1 MIARSTFYYDKN
13 KSIYLTPYEA
23 WNSKNTC
30 GFYYCDSVFENVNWK
45 IEPSQTLQQLYAE
58 RAQKIRD
65 DYEYVILCY
74 SGGNDSSNIL
84 ETFYY
89 NNIHIDE
96 IVIVGSFEQDK
107 YDISL
112 DENHNSDLYLNAFPL
127 LKTLNLPNTKVT
139 VIDYS
144 KLFRDI
150 SQFSLIQRYGKEWI
164 KHIGTHKSPH
174 NLFWSDFRNFVGPNN
189 TKNTAWIMG
198 SEKVNILYKLDI
210 PYVQFNDGPIYSYGM
225 NYDDENFHRLNFYA
239 DPDPTSINIQIKQA
253 HVYHKLWLLAS
264 FEKRMAMRMEPL
276 HTKIKNH
283 LFYQLKNRLSFQ
295 SLKSTSSFLSVR
307 DKFLI
312 DNTNSDIFNYYV
324 SSISVDSEYV
334 RSEGGRGYYTKPYFI
349 T

>member
-1 MIARSTFYYDKN
+1 MLTRSVFYYDQK

-23 WNSKNTC
+23 WSSKTSC
-30 GFYYCDSVFENVNWK
+30 AFYYYDNVFEKVNWK
-45 IEPSQTLQQLYAE
+45 IEPSQTLDELYAE

-65 DYEYVILCY
+65 EYEYVIVCY

-96 IVIVGSFEQDK
+96 IVIVGSFDQDK
-107 YDISL
+107 ADVSL

-127 LKTLNLPNTKVT
+127 LKTLNLPNTKIT

-150 SQFSLIQRYGKEWI
+150 NQFSLIQKYGKEWI

-174 NLFWSDFRNFVGPNN
+174 NLFWNEFRKHVGPNS

-198 SEKVNILYKLDI
+198 SEKVNISYKLDI
-210 PYVQFNDGPIYSYGM
+210 PYVQFNDSTINSYGM
-225 NYDDENFHRLNFYA
+225 NYDDENFHRVNFYS
-239 DPDPTSINIQIKQA
+239 DPDPIAINIQIKQA
-253 HVYHKLWLLAS
+253 HVYHKLWLLGTAEQRNTMGFVS
-264 FEKRMAMRMEPL
+264 I
-276 HTKIKNH
+276 HTKVKNK
-283 LFYQLKNRLSFQ
+283 LFYQPKNPLPFQ
-295 SLKSTSSFLSVR
+295 SSKSKSTFLSAR
-307 DKFLI
+307 DKFLV
-312 DNTNSDIFNYYV
+312 DNTNSDIFKYYI
-324 SSISVDSEYV
+324 SSMNVDTDYV
-334 RSEGGRGYYTKPYFI
+334 RDEGGRGNYTQPYFI